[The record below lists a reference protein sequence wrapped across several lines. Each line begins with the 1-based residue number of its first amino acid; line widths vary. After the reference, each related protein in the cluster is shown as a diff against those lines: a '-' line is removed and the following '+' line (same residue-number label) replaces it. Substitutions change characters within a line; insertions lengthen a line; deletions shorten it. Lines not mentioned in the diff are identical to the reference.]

1 MPATYQ
7 LLVPLIAI
15 LFLSYT
21 VAQHVKGRNA
31 LSELIFWSL
40 FWVFVVLLA
49 LFPDQITDRL
59 AKWLGIKS
67 NINALIFLALGV
79 LFFLQFRLY
88 FLLKR
93 QNHTITALIRK
104 LALKDEPKEDDPS

>member
-7 LLVPLIAI
+7 IIVPLIAVI
-15 LFLSYT
+15 FLGYT
-21 VAQHVKGRNA
+21 VAQHIKGRNA
-31 LSELIFWSL
+31 LSELIFWGI
-40 FWVFVVLLA
+40 FWMFVVLLA

-93 QNHTITALIRK
+93 QNHTITELVRK
-104 LALKDEPKEDDPS
+104 IALKDEQKDDPS